1 MKKRTVFS
9 VRPLNEILNLGIAD
23 INVIDSAGEFLRPN
37 PYGCDFFVSLVPIQ
51 AAVNIPFKI
60 FAMRSGTNGIIP
72 TVNRLAV

>member
-9 VRPLNEILNLGIAD
+9 VRPQNGIFNLSVAD
-23 INVIDSAGEFLRPN
+23 IDVVDSVRDFLRPN

-60 FAMRSGTNGIIP
+60 FAVRSGSDRIIP